1 MFIFANLI
9 SAVAEILNLVLQ
21 IAIWLVIGR
30 ALISWV
36 NPDPYNP
43 IVLFLYKT
51 TEPILL
57 PVRRRLPLSA
67 IDLSP
72 IVVIF
77 VIVFTQR
84 FLVQSL
90 FDLARY
96 LNHL

>member
-21 IAIWLVIGR
+21 IMTWLIIGR

-51 TEPILL
+51 TEPILFS
-57 PVRRRLPLSA
+57 VRRRLPLSA

-72 IVVIF
+72 VVVIF
-77 VIVFTQR
+77 VLVFAQR

-90 FDLARY
+90 VDLARY
-96 LNHL
+96 LHQL